1 MKMYVCSI
9 LISTRL
15 LLCVNRKGRKERRAT
30 VRDFVQLRTYDTT
43 WTYDIYLDVPFIRV
57 VDDCSQRSIVGSV
70 VECSP
75 ATRAARVR
83 FPDDA
88 SYFCPGSVM
97 KRRKRKVGFMR
108 VTKSKRWLETG
119 GIDPPT
125 SHMLSERS
133 TIWATSPVYTFPG
146 PD

>member
-1 MKMYVCSI
+1 MDLQSYQHPYIQC
-9 LISTRL
+9 
-15 LLCVNRKGRKERRAT
+15 
-30 VRDFVQLRTYDTT
+30 
-43 WTYDIYLDVPFIRV
+43 
-57 VDDCSQRSIVGSV
+57 IVGSV

-88 SYFCPGSVM
+88 SYFCSGSVM

-133 TIWATSPVYTFPG
+133 TI
-146 PD
+146 